1 MRNNLSEKITRKSID
16 FTTTKAANKN
26 LDKIYTFY
34 DDILGLYS
42 SFINPEI
49 IVDIPFD
56 SGLIEKVSKHS
67 KIRNEFLLIDS
78 IIANKSIFS
87 AYDMNNLFNLF
98 KKIEKDDLQ
107 CSNDEIEIINKI
119 LIRNI
124 PYTFEHI
131 LYNIVRYNTKFG
143 EIKEIWELPVR
154 KNVNIYNLRTNIL
167 SHDIYGYE
175 ILYTLETDEK
185 IVFCDSEEDFIAT
198 DELVSIF
205 ENNPTIDLLDFII
218 SIMPI
223 LSFNENEIRRMKQT
237 IKKHSLLKISFENK
251 EMEEIYSESLL
262 N

>member
-131 LYNIVRYNTKFG
+131 LYNIIRYNTEFG
-143 EIKEIWELPVR
+143 EIKEIWNLPVR
-154 KNVNIYNLRTNIL
+154 NNVNIYNLRTNIL

-175 ILYTLETDEK
+175 IKYTLKNGE
-185 IVFCDSEEDFIAT
+185 IFVFCDIEENFIDTSELA
-198 DELVSIF
+198 SIF
-205 ENNPTIDLLDFII
+205 EKNPDIDLLDFII
-218 SIMPI
+218 SIMSI
-223 LSFNENEIRRMKQT
+223 LSFSEKDLNRIQATMQENNLVINFNNQ
-237 IKKHSLLKISFENK
+237 
-251 EMEEIYSESLL
+251 EMEENYIKYLL